1 MNDQSTWSKN
11 LALATIGSSFI
22 GTICLTF
29 PFVMMQFKSP
39 LPYMSTPRRKV
50 LDALKNISRRRD
62 ISLSSLGKSKQEIAC
77 IQPRYYDLGS
87 GDGETVL
94 GAASMG
100 WRSTGIELNS
110 TLWTISSIRRW
121 FFSSS
126 KVRASSNFIRG
137 DFWQHN
143 ISDADAVMIFGVTPL
158 MPKIAAKIAE
168 ECKPGTFVLSY
179 RFHVPISNQDHTA
192 KNVKAQSLDG
202 AMVANLVYD
211 KDEMRIYELL
221 SEI

>member
-1 MNDQSTWSKN
+1 MKDESSWSKTM
-11 LALATIGSSFI
+11 ALATIGSSFV
-22 GTICLTF
+22 GTICLTM

-39 LPYMSTPRRKV
+39 LPFMSTPRRKV
-50 LDALKNISRRRD
+50 VDALNNISRRREVANYPTS
-62 ISLSSLGKSKQEIAC
+62 ISKQNVAGN
-77 IQPRYYDLGS
+77 QPRYYDLGS

-100 WRSTGIELNS
+100 WRSTGIELNA

-126 KVRASSNFIRG
+126 EIRASSNFIRG
-137 DFWQHN
+137 DFWEHN

-158 MPKIAAKIAE
+158 MPKIATKIAE
-168 ECKPGTFVLSY
+168 ECKPGTFILSY
-179 RFHVPISNQDHTA
+179 RFHVPIINQDLAGKRDKA
-192 KNVKAQSLDG
+192 KNGV
-202 AMVANLVYD
+202 MIANLVYE

-221 SEI
+221 NQR